1 MFFFLVLSMCFILSS
16 LVFLFS
22 INNVLGL
29 EFFKIDVKEDNLMFV
44 VFNDFFKG
52 LVFGLDDLIIVY
64 NDSRIL

>member
-1 MFFFLVLSMCFILSS
+1 MCFILSS

-52 LVFGLDDLIIVY
+52 LVFGLYDLKIVY

>member
-1 MFFFLVLSMCFILSS
+1 MCFILSS

-52 LVFGLDDLIIVY
+52 LVFGLYDLIIVY

>member
-1 MFFFLVLSMCFILSS
+1 MCFILSS

>member
-1 MFFFLVLSMCFILSS
+1 MCFILSS

-29 EFFKIDVKEDNLMFV
+29 EFFKIDVKEDKLMFV

-64 NDSRIL
+64 NDSRILW